1 MKRFLLSLLLIAII
15 PALLLAQ
22 NNSAY
27 REKILIVKIKPAFTD
42 AFGNG
47 DFSAESI
54 ATLQAKLGVD
64 VLFQKFPKA
73 QKPTSNQRNAQ
84 DPFADRQVDIS
95 RIYEWKYT
103 ADISVPKAVIVA
115 LKSGIFEYVEPAYI
129 YQISFVPSD
138 ELAYKQYHLENI
150 RAYEAFDIDTGS
162 ADVTIG
168 VVDTGID
175 WDHEDLV
182 DAIRYNENDLFDGID
197 NDSNG
202 FVDDFRGWNFYDDN
216 NDPDEKSWSHGT
228 HVSGLAAASTNN
240 EIGVVGTSFSSK
252 VLPVKA
258 GSHSQITHGYEGVV
272 YAADMGCGVI
282 NCSWGGNVASAFG
295 LDIVQYATYNKKAI
309 LLGGAGNQ
317 NLDTKFYPAS
327 YEEVISVGGTDSNDF
342 KYEASN
348 YNFDVDIIAPGRL
361 IYSTKNGTYDTESG
375 TSMSS
380 PITAGAAAL
389 VRARFP
395 ELSPLQVKAH
405 LQNTAN
411 KLILA
416 YAENLP
422 YAEKLGSGLLDMRA
436 ALDTVSSPFI
446 TAEEIKISDNDDEV
460 YNIGDEIQIGFELVN
475 YLIPSQALTVTLRP
489 IDSNNNVLMI
499 DSVWTLNGLGTN
511 QRTNNYTS
519 PFKFELIAE
528 NGSYNQPLSF
538 RILITDGSYSTV
550 DFAEMVIKP
559 DYVNVN
565 ENNILATITSNGNV
579 GFTGDFFRRGDGFEH
594 NVIGNVLYEGGLM
607 IGYKSNVRKKVV
619 DRIRGTA
626 DVDRDFTAQNVITQV
641 NPQGLEAFRAEGS
654 FVDTSATADEIGL
667 EIHQTVTA
675 FSDEG
680 HLDYVILEYE
690 IINKS
695 GQDLDS
701 IYVGYFAD
709 WDIEDPS
716 KNRGETVF
724 PVKMGYVKNIY
735 LNEFCA
741 GIQLL
746 SDQQFNSYMIDNGY
760 DGAGGINPNDGDRF
774 STDDKYEALSNN
786 RFQAG
791 TMSGGNDVI
800 QVLSTKGQFLA
811 NSDTLRVKF
820 ALLATDGVGALT
832 TVAYNAYQRENGY
845 NPGQNVEG
853 EIAVNSI
860 YPNPVT
866 NTVNLDFDLKNKSE
880 ISFAMYNLQGKIV
893 QNFGSKSFFE
903 GSNKT
908 TLDASKLNTGV
919 YFLKIYN
926 DNIDLTFPI
935 EKVKY

>member
-1 MKRFLLSLLLIAII
+1 
-15 PALLLAQ
+15 
-22 NNSAY
+22 
-27 REKILIVKIKPAFTD
+27 
-42 AFGNG
+42 
-47 DFSAESI
+47 
-54 ATLQAKLGVD
+54 
-64 VLFQKFPKA
+64 
-73 QKPTSNQRNAQ
+73 
-84 DPFADRQVDIS
+84 
-95 RIYEWKYT
+95 
-103 ADISVPKAVIVA
+103 
-115 LKSGIFEYVEPAYI
+115 
-129 YQISFVPSD
+129 
-138 ELAYKQYHLENI
+138 I

-175 WDHEDLV
+175 WDHEDLI

-258 GSHSQITHGYEGVV
+258 GSFSQITHGYEGVV

-361 IYSTKNGTYDTESG
+361 IFSTKNGTYDTESG

-416 YAENLP
+416 YPENRP

-446 TAEEIKISDNDDEV
+446 TAEEIVISDNDDEV
-460 YNIGDEIQIGFELVN
+460 YNIGDEIEMGFELVN
-475 YLIPSQALTVTLRP
+475 YLMPSQALTVTLRP
-489 IDSNNNVLMI
+489 IDSNNNVQMI
-499 DSVWTLNGLGTN
+499 DSVWTLSGLGTN
-511 QRTNNYTS
+511 QRTNNYTT

-538 RILITDGSYSTV
+538 RILITDASYSTIDYV
-550 DFAEMVIKP
+550 EMIIKP

-579 GFTGDFFRRGDGFEH
+579 GYTGDFF
-594 NVIGNVLYEGGLM
+594 
-607 IGYKSNVRKKVV
+607 
-619 DRIRGTA
+619 
-626 DVDRDFTAQNVITQV
+626 
-641 NPQGLEAFRAEGS
+641 
-654 FVDTSATADEIGL
+654 
-667 EIHQTVTA
+667 
-675 FSDEG
+675 
-680 HLDYVILEYE
+680 
-690 IINKS
+690 
-695 GQDLDS
+695 
-701 IYVGYFAD
+701 
-709 WDIEDPS
+709 
-716 KNRGETVF
+716 
-724 PVKMGYVKNIY
+724 
-735 LNEFCA
+735 
-741 GIQLL
+741 
-746 SDQQFNSYMIDNGY
+746 
-760 DGAGGINPNDGDRF
+760 
-774 STDDKYEALSNN
+774 
-786 RFQAG
+786 
-791 TMSGGNDVI
+791 
-800 QVLSTKGQFLA
+800 
-811 NSDTLRVKF
+811 
-820 ALLATDGVGALT
+820 
-832 TVAYNAYQRENGY
+832 
-845 NPGQNVEG
+845 
-853 EIAVNSI
+853 
-860 YPNPVT
+860 
-866 NTVNLDFDLKNKSE
+866 
-880 ISFAMYNLQGKIV
+880 
-893 QNFGSKSFFE
+893 
-903 GSNKT
+903 
-908 TLDASKLNTGV
+908 
-919 YFLKIYN
+919 
-926 DNIDLTFPI
+926 
-935 EKVKY
+935 